1 MLRKHE
7 GFSFQLTAAR
17 RRLAW
22 FGRQSLIYQQFQLT
36 AARRRLA
43 GDFGLRCARLDVS
56 THSRPKA
63 AGDSVAIAA
72 VLLSVSTHSRPK
84 AAGRFPRIPST
95 ALWFQL
101 TAARRRLVSFLS
113 ASLL

>member
-36 AARRRLA
+36 AARRRLGPTPPFQLA
-43 GDFGLRCARLDVS
+43 TAHVS

-63 AGDSVAIAA
+63 AGFATE
-72 VLLSVSTHSRPK
+72 LRP
-84 AAGRFPRIPST
+84 AAG
-95 ALWFQL
+95 
-101 TAARRRLVSFLS
+101 
-113 ASLL
+113 